1 MFNFITNLIP
11 DWVAL
16 SDPNFKFAFIGLIV
30 VGVIFLLN
38 KKITQTKGLAR
49 IGNAL
54 LAGACVFGT
63 QFLLVA
69 EKENRIWYAGAAVLG
84 LYILVGIIKVIRGHE
99 RIKVRNRFKRQTK
112 ILNESLD
119 HPQSEDFL
127 PKDLSKP

>member
-1 MFNFITNLIP
+1 M
-11 DWVAL
+11 AL